1 MTYGEEIK
9 RARER
14 KRLTQE
20 ALAEQMGVSRQAV
33 SKWEADKAR
42 PATSKL
48 AALSEALEIP
58 EDVWDSIDKENAPTP
73 VATPSNQSWKL
84 VTAALAVLLAASLA
98 LNGALLFRG
107 CSAQEPPQDSSPP
120 PVEEPSVE
128 DTPAEPPPAE
138 EPLTAPDLSRAFPE
152 ILPLEAE
159 AVPGF
164 QPIAADGQPWE
175 TLPGQQEV
183 WSGTIGG
190 SGTSFYLRVVKA
202 NPVQEIGT
210 TFWDVYLLCAPEENR
225 GTAWKVLLQLAR
237 ENHYVNNSFQT
248 ERFSN
253 VLGLD
258 GVKISLP
265 MGASYT
271 ADHYIALTPDG
282 TLRHLESANTEE
294 FDVDEDGQAELISA
308 SGGLPLGWTIYDDAL
323 AYTLNCMDDVI
334 LHFNADKG
342 GFFADDS
349 QGNILVRY
357 TLRDG
362 QMVRQPMTDFTAADY
377 PDAVGTQLI
386 FTLHGFTAS
395 AHPDTVLLLKN
406 GIRITPRQQAYL
418 ALQELYS
425 LTGLTVPE
433 CHCTISSS
441 GELRFTPTPEDTLSF
456 YAVTL
461 PEKYGGSETPR
472 LELAWQELGNGW
484 SPLKLS
490 EHPELKDLQLCS
502 RLNGNRVLG
511 WYYGRLQLL
520 HSGETAHINHQDL
533 WLDDGRR
540 YTAQLGD
547 TVYGPALVSLYGPYA
562 G

>member
-1 MTYGEEIK
+1 MTHGEQIK
-9 RARER
+9 KARER
-14 KRLTQE
+14 KHLTQE
-20 ALAEQMGVSRQAV
+20 ALAEQLGVSRQAV

-48 AALSEALEIP
+48 TALSEVLELP
-58 EDVWDSIDKENAPTP
+58 EDVWETIEKENAPMP
-73 VATPSNQSWKL
+73 VVTPSNQGWKL
-84 VTAALAVLLAASLA
+84 VTAALAVLLAASLS
-98 LNGALLFRG
+98 LNGALLVRG
-107 CSAQEPPQDSSPP
+107 GDAQEPPQGSTPP
-120 PVEEPSVE
+120 PVEEPSSTE
-128 DTPAEPPPAE
+128 LP
-138 EPLTAPDLSRAFPE
+138 TAVDLSTMFPE
-152 ILPLEAE
+152 TLTLETEPSSGFEAITGEQVWEDLP
-159 AVPGF
+159 
-164 QPIAADGQPWE
+164 D
-175 TLPGQQEV
+175 QQEV

-210 TFWDVYLLCAPEENR
+210 TFWDVYLLCAPGDSR
-225 GTAWKVLLQLAR
+225 GAEWNLLLQLAR

-265 MGASYT
+265 MGASYVS
-271 ADHYIALTPDG
+271 DHYIALTSDN
-282 TLRHLESANTEE
+282 TFCHIEAANTTE

-308 SGGLPLGWTIYDDAL
+308 SGGLPLGWTIYDGAL

-334 LHFNADKG
+334 LGFNADKG

-362 QMVRQPMTDFTAADY
+362 QMVRQPLTDITVADY
-377 PDAVGTQLI
+377 PDVIGTQLTI
-386 FTLHGFTAS
+386 TLSGFS
-395 AHPDTVLLLKN
+395 DSVHPDTVLLLKN
-406 GIRITPRQQAYL
+406 GIRITPRQQAYF

-461 PEKYGGSETPR
+461 PEKYGGAGTPR

-490 EHPELKDLQLCS
+490 EHPELKDLQLCA

-511 WYYGRLQLL
+511 WYYDRLHLF

-533 WLDDGRR
+533 WLTDGRR
-540 YTAQLGD
+540 YTAQLRD
-547 TVYGPALVSLYGPYA
+547 TVYYGPALVSLYGPYS